1 MSDTKRGSKLFIMAM
16 SFFILIVPAAFSQ
29 PAVREGV
36 STTSSVCEE
45 LRNYLDCTS
54 AKSVDIVFVF
64 DTTGSMGE
72 EISEMVAISKEFADN
87 LAISGIDYQLGLTE
101 FKDFPVT
108 CDSNTCGDPTDFAY
122 KVYGLTG
129 DAATFK
135 SWVESLS
142 ATGGNDEPEASLA
155 AMRHTVADQAWRGGG
170 ATKIAILIT
179 DAEPHPDGDCC
190 NQEGDTLESVM
201 SILTDNGVKV
211 YVVGPD
217 ADSLKRMAVDTGGK
231 FYEIESVRSGDVTL
245 RPILDDITG
254 TISCTFEI
262 VGDAICDG
270 GALTVCVKLQ
280 GRDGILIP
288 NRPDYTSVWMY
299 VGCPDGGSERYDL
312 EYDEATTSYCA
323 TVDPVCGGESGVVE
337 VTVYGSVCDWGSVK
351 KFMVDCG
358 GGLCPP
364 PCLAVE
370 VFVDQ
375 DSYTYGDP
383 VKYDVKVTNNQYE
396 EGRIAISYGYINP
409 TPLTFIIGTMMPD
422 IDPEETYE
430 FVGDFK
436 VLDDFYSGG
445 YIFFATATDTYN
457 PDCSVSGA
465 AVFWVE

>member
-1 MSDTKRGSKLFIMAM
+1 MKRRSNLSIMAM
-16 SFFILIVPAAFSQ
+16 LLFILVSPTAFSQ
-29 PAVREGV
+29 PPVREGL

-108 CDSNTCGDPTDFAY
+108 CDGNTCGDPTDFAY

-135 SWVESLS
+135 SWIESLS
-142 ATGGNDEPEASLA
+142 ASGGNDEPESSLA
-155 AMRHTVADQAWRGGG
+155 AMRHTVTDQSWRSGGVS
-170 ATKIAILIT
+170 KIAILIT
-179 DAEPHPDGDCC
+179 DAEPHLDGDCC

-217 ADSLKRMAVDTGGK
+217 VDSFRMMAFDTGGK
-231 FYEIESVRSGDVTL
+231 FYEMGSVRSGEVTL

-254 TISCTFEI
+254 AISCTFEI

-270 GALTVCVKLQ
+270 GDLTVCVKLQ
-280 GRDGILIP
+280 GRDGIPIP
-288 NRPDYTSVWMY
+288 NRPDYTNVWMY
-299 VGCPDGGSERYDL
+299 VGCPDGSSERYDL
-312 EYDEATTSYCA
+312 EYDAATAYYCA
-323 TVDPVCGGESGVVE
+323 TVDPACEGESGVVE

-358 GGLCPP
+358 GGVCPP

-370 VFVDQ
+370 ITVDE
-375 DSYTYGDP
+375 DSYTYGDS
-383 VKYDVKVTNNQYE
+383 VEYYVSVTSNQYE
-396 EGRIAISYGYINP
+396 MGRIAISYGYIDP
-409 TPLTFIIGTMMPD
+409 TPFTHVIGTRMPD
-422 IDPEETYE
+422 IDPKDTYD
-430 FVGDFK
+430 FFGDFK
-436 VLDDFYSGG
+436 VLDGFYSGG
-445 YIFFATATDTYN
+445 YIFFATATDIYN
-457 PDCSVSGA
+457 PECSVSDA
-465 AVFWVE
+465 VVFWVE